1 MNEIIKKN
9 GINYGIITGV
19 ISILIT
25 TIIYVTNIELFTS
38 MWIGLASIAI
48 YIIIGLV
55 LLTKTKKE
63 LNNIYPFKDAFTT
76 YFISAVIGILIS
88 VAFNIVL
95 FNFVDPGVKDTIKE
109 LSIKSA
115 VSMMQKFGAPSSAI
129 NDAVKEMQN
138 TDQFSIS
145 KLLQG
150 SVFSILFS
158 AIFGLI
164 LAAIFKSK
172 PSYQQ

>member
-9 GINYGIITGV
+9 GIQFGIITGV
-19 ISILIT
+19 TSVLIT
-25 TIIYVTNIELFTS
+25 TIIYITNLELFTS
-38 MWIGLASIAI
+38 MWIGLLSIAL
-48 YIIIGLV
+48 YIVIGIV
-55 LLTKTKKE
+55 LLNKTKKK
-63 LNNIYPFKDAFTT
+63 LNGEFSFKEAFTT

-88 VAFNIVL
+88 VIYNIIL
-95 FNFVDPGVKDTIKE
+95 FNFVDPGAKEIIKEHTIKYTVQMLEKFGTPKSAIKEAIKE
-109 LSIKSA
+109 LET
-115 VSMMQKFGAPSSAI
+115 
-129 NDAVKEMQN
+129 N
-138 TDQFSIS
+138 DQFSIS

-172 PSYQQ
+172 PSNQL